1 MNFEKNKFVH
11 IFFKYFSEDGKDIC
25 RAPVDTGFVNVN
37 VPPPSRGNPRD
48 FTSESW
54 EVDYGPSYNPDL
66 VTENVPYVRMRTHLS
81 RGDREAWKAQE
92 HERIRLL
99 EEKKRQKENA
109 KLKIVYYDLETTNF
123 ISKGKEVGSGY
134 CKRFFGNRTVPR
146 SKFGFWIPEIVSV
159 GATCDFS
166 DTTEDFYV
174 EMTPTCQIHP
184 GIKK

>member
-1 MNFEKNKFVH
+1 M
-11 IFFKYFSEDGKDIC
+11 FFKYFSEDGKDIC

-99 EEKKRQKENA
+99 EEKKRQKENQLPLLPPGMPPLEPGSVVLPA
-109 KLKIVYYDLETTNF
+109 EVEGAAALPPKKVADVPKKTPPVAPKPTNGKEILRIILGFLSKLCCCCGAQKC
-123 ISKGKEVGSGY
+123 SKGSQYKA
-134 CKRFFGNRTVPR
+134 K
-146 SKFGFWIPEIVSV
+146 
-159 GATCDFS
+159 
-166 DTTEDFYV
+166 
-174 EMTPTCQIHP
+174 
-184 GIKK
+184 